1 MEEYLKQV
9 EEQIRCKKA
18 RPFIRQ
24 ELKDHIEDQ
33 MNHYMQ
39 SGISQTKALK
49 MAVKEMGDPVET
61 GISLDHIHRPKT
73 AYHLLLLIALISLVG
88 CMIQTGIAG
97 GNTEVAVYAS
107 SRYPIYMLLGLTVMF
122 LFYAVDYTNIA
133 RYSKVIALL
142 LILTAFCVRFMGL
155 SINGRNAWIYIG
167 GGISISIHA
176 LMLLYVPIYAG
187 ILYSYRKNGYLGI
200 LKAILWM
207 FIPVIELRYLAAYV
221 TSGVLLI
228 SMTVLLIIAISKN
241 WFTVSKVK
249 TISGILGI
257 CLFFPLFTAA
267 VLYYNSKFAPYQMER
282 IQQFLNGYRATN
294 YTMGFHSDYIL
305 QYVFHTYGIFAV
317 TGICCILAIL
327 LLAILSIA
335 IKQKNQL
342 GFLMGCAAD
351 IVFLVNILLNILE
364 NMEIIPPVNT
374 VLPFFSTGG
383 SNLIVFYALL
393 GLVLNIYRYKDIYP
407 DNFEI
412 NMIKNLPNTD
422 CR

>member
-1 MEEYLKQV
+1 
-9 EEQIRCKKA
+9 
-18 RPFIRQ
+18 
-24 ELKDHIEDQ
+24 
-33 MNHYMQ
+33 
-39 SGISQTKALK
+39 
-49 MAVKEMGDPVET
+49 
-61 GISLDHIHRPKT
+61 
-73 AYHLLLLIALISLVG
+73 
-88 CMIQTGIAG
+88 
-97 GNTEVAVYAS
+97 
-107 SRYPIYMLLGLTVMF
+107 MF
-122 LFYAVDYTNIA
+122 V
-133 RYSKVIALL
+133 
-142 LILTAFCVRFMGL
+142 
-155 SINGRNAWIYIG
+155 
-167 GGISISIHA
+167 
-176 LMLLYVPIYAG
+176 
-187 ILYSYRKNGYLGI
+187 
-200 LKAILWM
+200 
-207 FIPVIELRYLAAYV
+207 PVIELRYFAAYM
-221 TSGVLLI
+221 TSDILLI
-228 SMTVLLIIAISKN
+228 SMTILLIIAIFKS

-249 TISGILGI
+249 TISCILGI
-257 CLFFPLFTAA
+257 CLLFPLFTAA

-282 IQQFLNGYRATN
+282 IQQFLNGYRTTN
-294 YTMGFHSDYIL
+294 YTMNFHSDYVL

-327 LLAILSIA
+327 LLAILSIV

-412 NMIKNLPNTD
+412 NVVKNLPNTD